1 METTDTL
8 ELVGQ
13 TLAYAGVGL
22 VILVIGFVVMDLLTP
37 GRLAQLIADGNP
49 NAAILGGTTLLS
61 LGLVMWFAIFFTGA
75 GWDGLDEAAIFGIV
89 GVAAQ
94 AAGFGI
100 IELLVPGPVRECV
113 KDATFHPQTALLAG
127 AQLAIALIICA
138 SLT

>member
-1 METTDTL
+1 MEENTL

-13 TLAYAGVGL
+13 TLAYAGIGL
-22 VILVIGFVVMDLLTP
+22 IILLIGFVVMDLLTP
-37 GRLAQLIADGNP
+37 GKLGHLIAEGNP
-49 NAAILGGTTLLS
+49 NAAVLGLTTLVS

-75 GWDGLDEAAIFGIV
+75 GWNGLDEAAIFGIV

-100 IELLVPGPVRECV
+100 IEALVPGPIRECV
-113 KDATFHPQTALLAG
+113 KDTRFHPQVAVLAG
-127 AQLAIALIICA
+127 SQVAIALIICA

>member
-1 METTDTL
+1 ML

-22 VILVIGFVVMDLLTP
+22 VILLAGFLVMDLLTP
-37 GRLAQLIADGNP
+37 GRLGTLVAEGNP
-49 NAAILGGTTLLS
+49 NAALLAGTTLFS
-61 LGLVMWFAIFFTGA
+61 LGLVMWFAIYFTGA
-75 GWDGLDEAAIFGIV
+75 GWNGLDDAIVFGAV

-100 IELLVPGPVRECV
+100 IELLIPGRMRDCVR
-113 KDATFHPQTALLAG
+113 DTTFHPQAGVLSG
-127 AQLAIALIICA
+127 AQVAIALVICA